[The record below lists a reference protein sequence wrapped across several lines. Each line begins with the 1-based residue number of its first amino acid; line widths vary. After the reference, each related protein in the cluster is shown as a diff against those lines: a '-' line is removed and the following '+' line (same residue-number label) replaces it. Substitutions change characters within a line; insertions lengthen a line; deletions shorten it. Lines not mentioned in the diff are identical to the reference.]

1 MKVRFL
7 FSTIFGLAALAIPV
21 VPANA
26 QLTDQVAREQASS
39 TVRSQLHLKPDQFFA
54 VQRDEELEQSLAVT
68 IGRKVDPEFIY
79 KVSPAGY
86 EVKEDTAV
94 YHFWTDVD
102 VVFIIAIG
110 PEGGDVYRIH
120 GFADS
125 LAEFENLLTAS
136 RVRVSSSDQAEFLAD
151 FYRQVNPENL
161 PLTRVSSLVE
171 LKQAAERQ
179 CQTSSFEQSEKAFDA
194 WWRHA
199 KQLYANV
206 VFRQTVA
213 LNGPGYVVEWIV
225 LSSAGFGACG
235 GAPLRTRL
243 EVSSD
248 GHVSRMTFSP
258 VKNQ

>member
-7 FSTIFGLAALAIPV
+7 FSTIFGLAALAMPV

-26 QLTDQVAREQASS
+26 QLTDQVAREQAGN

-68 IGRKVDPEFIY
+68 IGRKGDSAFIY
-79 KVSPAGY
+79 EVSPAGY
-86 EVKEDTAV
+86 EVKENTVV
-94 YHFWTDVD
+94 YHFWTDFD
-102 VVFIIAIG
+102 GVFIIAIG

-125 LAEFENLLTAS
+125 LAEFEKLLTAS

-161 PLTRVSSLVE
+161 SLTRVSSLVE

-199 KQLYANV
+199 KQLYADV

-213 LNGPGYVVEWIV
+213 PNGTAYFVEWIV
-225 LSSAGFGACG
+225 LSSRSSHSCG
-235 GAPLRTRL
+235 GVPLRTRL
-243 EVSSD
+243 EVTSD
-248 GHVSRMTFSP
+248 GHASKVTFSP